1 MKFEIPRIILGAQPL
16 LGESYQGEEKNSVY
30 RTRFSNVYYTVELL
44 RKAYENGLNTISIM
58 SMLDDELFK
67 KLLEALRLLKE
78 EGVVFQV
85 APCVSIPLKLENYPV
100 DDYRRWLTYFDYECR
115 YFDPK
120 ELEEKYLNDPILLTR
135 PNWRKLLLQMIE
147 GGKPYIGEDF
157 EKIQVNFK
165 LLENRVSIF
174 EEFEKPFINL
184 GSECDFLAM
193 AGRLD
198 ILSRLIEW
206 LKSKGFNRVLVSSHH
221 AGSTIPIIENSGL
234 KIDGYA
240 TPVNPIGALMLPA
253 AEEALK
259 AIRLVADRVIAIK
272 PLAGGRVNPYEAFNF
287 LTSNNIKHF
296 MLGVASLEELKADL
310 EAAEQVFRT
319 CK

>member
-1 MKFEIPRIILGAQPL
+1 MKLEIPRIILGAQPF

-30 RTRFSNVYYTVELL
+30 RIRFSNVYYTVELL
-44 RKAYENGLNTISIM
+44 RKAYESGLNTVSVM
-58 SMLDDELFK
+58 SMPGNELFK
-67 KLLEALRLLKE
+67 KLLEALRLLKKE
-78 EGVVFQV
+78 DTVFQV
-85 APCVSIPLKLENYPV
+85 APCISIPLKLEDYPV

-120 ELEEKYLNDPILLTR
+120 ELEKKYLKDPILLTR
-135 PNWRKLLLQMIE
+135 PNWRRLFLQMME
-147 GGKPYIGEDF
+147 GGKPYNQEDF
-157 EKIQVNFK
+157 EKIQVDFK
-165 LLENRVSIF
+165 LLENRVSAF

-193 AGRLD
+193 TGRLD
-198 ILSRLIEW
+198 ILNRLIEW
-206 LKSKGFNRVLVSSHH
+206 LKSKGFSRVLISSHH

-234 KIDGYA
+234 KIDGYV
-240 TPVNPIGALMLPA
+240 TPVNPIGALMLPT

-259 AIRLVADRVIAIK
+259 AIRLVADRVVAIK

-287 LTSNNIKHF
+287 LTNNNIKHF

-310 EAAEQVFRT
+310 EAVGQVFQT
-319 CK
+319 FK